1 MDIVYNIRL
10 TGASSTPSKK
20 TGPVLDV
27 AFNFDGRLKSG
38 QHAVAQYQ
46 PSENH
51 VVDFQVLTSRN
62 GSDLRRRMK
71 PCEQRDIIIK
81 QLERKLPEL
90 LKSEGN
96 KKENVSG
103 TDSRTDSGTKGRV
116 ASGNALDAAAR
127 KAQAEKKIEEK
138 LIAAHKR
145 SNDMIGKVLAND
157 PELRRYVT
165 ANTQPESI
173 TNASIAE
180 AAVGQ
185 GSDDLLEI
193 PSFLKRS

>member
-71 PCEQRDIIIK
+71 PCDQRDIIIK
-81 QLERKLPEL
+81 QLERKLPEF

-103 TDSRTDSGTKGRV
+103 TDSRTDSGTSDKGRV
-116 ASGNALDAAAR
+116 ASGDALDAAAR
-127 KAQAEKKIEEK
+127 KKQKDIKSQMA
-138 LIAAHKR
+138 AAHAR
-145 SNDMIGKVLAND
+145 SNDIIGKALAND
-157 PELRRYVT
+157 PELARYVNN
-165 ANTQPESI
+165 AIGTQTSKVSVDEPS
-173 TNASIAE
+173 
-180 AAVGQ
+180 
-185 GSDDLLEI
+185 LEI
-193 PSFLKRS
+193 PQFLKRS

>member
-51 VVDFQVLTSRN
+51 VIDFQVLTSRN

-71 PCEQRDIIIK
+71 PCDQRDIIIK
-81 QLERKLPEL
+81 QLERKLPEF

-116 ASGNALDAAAR
+116 ASGDALDAAAR
-127 KAQAEKKIEEK
+127 KKQKDTTLQE
-138 LIAAHKR
+138 R
-145 SNDMIGKVLAND
+145 
-157 PELRRYVT
+157 
-165 ANTQPESI
+165 
-173 TNASIAE
+173 
-180 AAVGQ
+180 
-185 GSDDLLEI
+185 LL
-193 PSFLKRS
+193 S

>member
-62 GSDLRRRMK
+62 GSELRRRMK
-71 PCEQRDIIIK
+71 PCDQRDIIIK

-116 ASGNALDAAAR
+116 ASGDALDAAAR
-127 KAQAEKKIEEK
+127 KARAEKKIEEK
-138 LIAAHKR
+138 LIAAHTR

-157 PELRRYVT
+157 PELRRFVT
-165 ANTQPESI
+165 ANTQPDTIS
-173 TNASIAE
+173 NASIAE
-180 AAVGQ
+180 ADG
-185 GSDDLLEI
+185 LEG
-193 PSFLKRS
+193 

>member
-71 PCEQRDIIIK
+71 PCDQRDIIIK

-90 LKSEGN
+90 LKSEWY

-103 TDSRTDSGTKGRV
+103 RDSRSDSGTKGRV
-116 ASGNALDAAAR
+116 ASGDALDAAAR
-127 KAQAEKKIEEK
+127 KKQKDIKSQMA
-138 LIAAHKR
+138 AAHAR
-145 SNDMIGKVLAND
+145 SNDIIGKALAND
-157 PELRRYVT
+157 PELARYVNN
-165 ANTQPESI
+165 AIGTQTSKV
-173 TNASIAE
+173 S
-180 AAVGQ
+180 V
-185 GSDDLLEI
+185 DDPSLEI
-193 PSFLKRS
+193 PQFLKRS